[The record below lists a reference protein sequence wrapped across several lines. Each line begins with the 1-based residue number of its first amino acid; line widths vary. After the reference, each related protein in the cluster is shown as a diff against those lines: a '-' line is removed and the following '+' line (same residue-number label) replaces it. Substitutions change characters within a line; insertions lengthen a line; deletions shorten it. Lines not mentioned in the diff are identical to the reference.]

1 MKKATAN
8 TEARANT
15 RGLISRS
22 LTATIATLLV
32 YNKVSKANERAD
44 YTMQGEKKS
53 ERDIIAAF
61 NKQYGDE
68 FIALDVLELKT
79 DTHLYAMDIDTFI
92 ANAKIMD

>member
-1 MKKATAN
+1 MKKLTNTN

-32 YNKVSKANERAD
+32 YNKVSKATEHAD
-44 YTMQGEKKS
+44 YTMQGEKV

-68 FIALDVLELKT
+68 FIALDVIELKT
-79 DTHLYAMDIDTFI
+79 VTHLYAMDIDTFI

>member
-1 MKKATAN
+1 MKKTTAN

-22 LTATIATLLV
+22 LTATLAVLLV
-32 YNKVSKANERAD
+32 YNKVSKSNERAD
-44 YTMQGEKKS
+44 YTMQGEKS

-68 FIALDVLELKT
+68 FIALDVIELKT
-79 DTHLYAMDIDTFI
+79 ETHLYAMDIDTFI
-92 ANAKIMD
+92 ANSKIYD